1 MQGWYSIMA
10 RITIAYAAGKS
21 GGHIIPCLT
30 LFNQLKEQHK
40 SVRGLFFT
48 TTSPLDRTVLP
59 DGNEDRVVCRLP
71 LHTKLK
77 NPLKYGVLFFGLI
90 RACFT
95 SMIYLLRYKPT
106 RIVTTGGL
114 TAVPV
119 CLMGYLLRIP
129 IDLYELNAVVG
140 KATRF
145 LARFATRIMICF
157 PEAQRSF
164 RTRACIVTP
173 YPVRFTLPAS
183 VDHVA
188 MRASLGLSV
197 AIPTIVVLGGSQGSV
212 HLNRLIKQALS
223 HYTKPV
229 QVIHQTG
236 SNDTFD
242 WHAWYRAHNIQ
253 ALVFPYHDDLSA
265 YIMASDV
272 VVCRAGAG
280 TLFESMAY
288 KKKMIVIPLE
298 GVADD
303 HQVANAYACQRH
315 YQECIT
321 LRQQRLDHHPTLLIN
336 TIDTLLYPQ
345 QPTSASYEYM
355 HSSS

>member
-1 MQGWYSIMA
+1 MA
-10 RITIAYAAGKS
+10 QVTIAYAAGKS

-30 LFNQLKEQHK
+30 LFKQAQEHNQAI
-40 SVRGLFFT
+40 RGLFFT
-48 TTSPLDRTVLP
+48 TTAQLDRTVLP
-59 DGNEDRVVCRLP
+59 EGSDDRIVCRLP
-71 LHTKLK
+71 LHTKIQ
-77 NPLKYGVLFFGLI
+77 NPLKYLILSLGLL
-90 RACFT
+90 RSAV
-95 SMIYLLRYKPT
+95 SSLIYLIRYKPS
-106 RIVTTGGL
+106 RIITTGGL

-145 LARFATRIMICF
+145 LAPFATRIMICF

-164 RTRACIVTP
+164 RSRACTITL
-173 YPVRFTLPAS
+173 YPVRFTIGAHIDQAA
-183 VDHVA
+183 V
-188 MRASLGLSV
+188 RRSLGLTE
-197 AIPTIVVLGGSQGSV
+197 ITPTIVILGGSQGSLS
-212 HLNRLIKQALS
+212 LNRLVKQALS
-223 HYTKPV
+223 HYTKPI

-236 SNDTFD
+236 SNDTHD
-242 WHAWYRAHNIQ
+242 WHAWYRTHDIQ

-265 YIMASDV
+265 YIMASDLII
-272 VVCRAGAG
+272 CRAGAG

-288 KKKMIVIPLE
+288 KKKLIIIPLE

-303 HQVANAYACQRH
+303 HQVANAYACQRQYH
-315 YQECIT
+315 ECVT

-345 QPTSASYEYM
+345 QPQSASYEYV
-355 HSSS
+355 HGSR

>member
-1 MQGWYSIMA
+1 MA
-10 RITIAYAAGKS
+10 QITIAYAAGKS

-30 LFNQLKEQHK
+30 LFNQAKEQHK
-40 SVRGLFFT
+40 LVRGLFFT
-48 TTSPLDRTVLP
+48 TNSPLDRTVLP
-59 DGNEDRVVCRLP
+59 EGNDDRVVCRLP
-71 LHTKLK
+71 LHTTLK
-77 NPLKYGVLFFGLI
+77 NPFKYCVLFFGLI
-90 RACFT
+90 RACIT
-95 SMIYLLRYKPT
+95 SVIYLLRYKPT

-145 LARFATRIMICF
+145 LAPCATRIMICF

-164 RTRACIVTP
+164 RARACTLTP
-173 YPVRFTLPAS
+173 YPVRFVLPAQS
-183 VDHVA
+183 DQVA
-188 MRASLGLSV
+188 VRASLGLSEE
-197 AIPTIVVLGGSQGSV
+197 IPTIAILGGSQGSV
-212 HLNRLIKQALS
+212 TLNRLVKHALS

-236 SNDTFD
+236 SNDTLD

-265 YIMASDV
+265 YIMASDLV
-272 VVCRAGAG
+272 ICRAGAG

-303 HQVANAYACQRH
+303 HQVANAYACQRQ

-345 QPTSASYEYM
+345 QPQHNSHEYM
-355 HSSS
+355 HTPR

>member
-1 MQGWYSIMA
+1 MQGRYSIMA

-30 LFNQLKEQHK
+30 LFKQAQEQHK
-40 SVRGLFFT
+40 MIRGLFFT
-48 TTSPLDRTVLP
+48 TTSSLDRTVLP
-59 DGNEDRVVCRLP
+59 EGSEERVVCRLP
-71 LHTKLK
+71 LYTKLK
-77 NPLKYGVLFFGLI
+77 NPLKYLVLSFGLV
-90 RACFT
+90 RACIT
-95 SMIYLLRYKPT
+95 SMIYLLRYKPE

-140 KATRF
+140 RATRF
-145 LARFATRIMICF
+145 LAPCATRIMICF

-164 RTRACIVTP
+164 RARACIVTP
-173 YPVRFTLPAS
+173 YPVRFTLPVHIDQSSA
-183 VDHVA
+183 
-188 MRASLGLSV
+188 RAALGLSGEV
-197 AIPTIVVLGGSQGSV
+197 PTIVVLGGSQGSV
-212 HLNRLIKQALS
+212 TLNRLVKHALS
-223 HYTKPV
+223 HYTKPI

-236 SNDTFD
+236 SNDTLD

-253 ALVFPYHDDLSA
+253 ALVFPYHDDLA
-265 YIMASDV
+265 VYLMASDLV
-272 VVCRAGAG
+272 ICRAGAG

-303 HQVANAYACQRH
+303 HQVANAYACQRQ

-345 QPTSASYEYM
+345 QPTGALHEYV